1 MEKSNLFVITGGPG
15 TGKTTLLKELEAR
28 GYSCVPEVARQIIK
42 EQVRSAGIALPWG
55 DRELYTSM
63 MLERSVD
70 AFRRSVPLAKAMFVD
85 RGLPDTLCYAQ
96 LIGLKDDRAIRRA
109 CKEHRYAKK
118 VFFAPEWKEIYKTD
132 AERKQDFAEA
142 TKTGE
147 ILRTVYAECGYQ
159 LVELP
164 KVSAQ
169 KRAEFVLGKV

>member
-1 MEKSNLFVITGGPG
+1 MEKPKFFVITGGPG
-15 TGKTTLLKELEAR
+15 SGKTTLLRELEGR
-28 GYSCVPEVARQIIK
+28 GYSCVPEVARQIIQ

-63 MLERSVD
+63 MLERSVE
-70 AFRRSVPLAKAMFVD
+70 AFRKSVPLAKPMFVD
-85 RGLPDTLCYAQ
+85 RGLPDTLGYAR

-142 TKTGE
+142 ARTAE
-147 ILRTVYAECGYQ
+147 LLRQVYAECGYEV
-159 LVELP
+159 VELP

-169 KRAEFVLGKV
+169 KRAEFVLKQV

>member
-1 MEKSNLFVITGGPG
+1 MEKPNLFVITGGPG
-15 TGKTTLLKELEAR
+15 TGKTTLLKELETR
-28 GYSCVPEVARQIIK
+28 GYACVPEVARQIIQ

-55 DRELYTSM
+55 DRELYASM
-63 MLERSVD
+63 MLERSVE
-70 AFRRSVPLAKAMFVD
+70 AFRRSAPLAKAMFVD
-85 RGLPDTLCYAQ
+85 RGLPDTLGYAR

-142 TKTGE
+142 SKTAE
-147 ILRTVYAECGYQ
+147 VLRQVYSECGYEV
-159 LVELP
+159 LELP

-169 KRAEFVLGKV
+169 KRAEFVLGTL